1 MSRQAYCYNNNLIPE
16 PLNTM
21 QTAALIIFIITY
33 IGIIFTRLPKMNIDR
48 PSAAFFG
55 AVAMILFGVI
65 TFDEAIKAIDFNTI
79 ALLLGMMI
87 IVATLELD
95 GFFGWIAT
103 RTLAVADT
111 PFKLLVVLTFTTGI
125 ASAFLV
131 NDAVVLLFTPVI
143 IGICRSLKLN
153 PIPFLIAEILSSNIG
168 SAMTITG
175 NPQNML
181 IGINSGISYGYFL
194 LYLFPVS
201 ILGMVVI
208 VHFVKWYYP
217 SVITARFPEKEQ
229 KTKPDIAAIVN
240 ESTYNYHSMRFSVPI
255 FVLVIILFFMSRPL
269 NLSIP
274 LIALIGASLILLLG
288 RIKPSKVIRQV
299 DWVLLLFFAS
309 LFVVVHAVEKAGLM
323 TELLSRVNL
332 TENGAG
338 LAGIHLVSLLMSQ
351 LVSNVPFTVVMLP
364 LMKTANSDMLWL
376 ALASASTLAGNATII
391 GAMANLIVI
400 ETAESKGIKI
410 RFMEFLRIGMAVT
423 LISMLLSFGIIYLEM
438 IVF

>member
-1 MSRQAYCYNNNLIPE
+1 
-16 PLNTM
+16 
-21 QTAALIIFIITY
+21 
-33 IGIIFTRLPKMNIDR
+33 MNIDR

-55 AVAMILFGVI
+55 AVAMILFGVV
-65 TFDEAIKAIDFNTI
+65 TFDEAIRAIDFNTI

-95 GFFGWIAT
+95 GFFEWIAT
-103 RTLAVADT
+103 RTLALADT
-111 PFKLLVVLTFTTGI
+111 PFKLLIVLSFTTGI

-143 IGICRSLKLN
+143 IGICRQLKIN
-153 PIPFLIAEILSSNIG
+153 PVPYLIAEILSANIG

-181 IGINSGISYGYFL
+181 IGINSGISYGHFL
-194 LYLFPVS
+194 LFLLPVS
-201 ILGMVVI
+201 VTGMLVI
-208 VHFVKWYYP
+208 VYFVKWYYP
-217 SVITARFPEKEQ
+217 SVITARFPKTNKKIKPDMAAVEKE
-229 KTKPDIAAIVN
+229 TFF
-240 ESTYNYHSMRFSVPI
+240 NYSSMRFSVPI
-255 FVLVIILFFMSRPL
+255 FILVIIMFFLSRPL

-309 LFVVVHAVEKAGLM
+309 LFIVVHAVEKAGLM
-323 TELLSRVNL
+323 EQVLNHVKL

-338 LAGIHLVSLLMSQ
+338 IAGIHLVSFLLSQ
-351 LVSNVPFTVVMLP
+351 IVSNVPFTRLMLP
-364 LMKTANSDMLWL
+364 MMKTANSEVLWL

-400 ETAESKGIKI
+400 ETAESKGVKIK
-410 RFMEFLRIGMAVT
+410 FMEFFKIGIVVT
-423 LISMLLSFGIIYLEM
+423 IISMILSFGILYLQM
-438 IVF
+438 LI

>member
-1 MSRQAYCYNNNLIPE
+1 
-16 PLNTM
+16 M
-21 QTAALIIFIITY
+21 QTTALIIFIVTY
-33 IGIIFTRLPKMNIDR
+33 IGIIFTRLPRMNIDR

-65 TFDEAIKAIDFNTI
+65 TFDEAIRAIDFNTI

-95 GFFGWIAT
+95 GFFEWIAT

-111 PFKLLVVLTFTTGI
+111 PFKLLVVLSFTTGI

-153 PIPFLIAEILSSNIG
+153 PIPFMIAEILSSNIG

-181 IGINSGISYGYFL
+181 IGINSGISYGHFL
-194 LYLFPVS
+194 LFLLPISVT
-201 ILGMVVI
+201 GMLVI
-208 VHFVKWYYP
+208 VYFVKWYYP
-217 SVITARFPEKEQ
+217 LVITPLFPEKE
-229 KTKPDIAAIVN
+229 KKIKPDFAVV
-240 ESTYNYHSMRFSVPI
+240 EKETSYNYHSMRFSVPI
-255 FVLVIILFFMSRPL
+255 FILVIILFFLSRPL

-309 LFVVVHAVEKAGLM
+309 LFIVVHAVEKAGLM
-323 TELLSRVNL
+323 EQLLNHVKL

-338 LAGIHLVSLLMSQ
+338 LAGIHLVSLLLSQ
-351 LVSNVPFTVVMLP
+351 IVSNVPFTVVMLP
-364 LMKTANSDMLWL
+364 MMKAADSEVLWL

-400 ETAESKGIKI
+400 ETAESKGVKIK
-410 RFMEFLRIGMAVT
+410 FMEFFQIGIVVT
-423 LISMLLSFGIIYLEM
+423 IISMVLSFGIIYLQM
-438 IVF
+438 SIR